1 MTVKPLGGRVL
12 IKLLKKE
19 DITKSGIVL
28 PDTMDKEKK
37 AEGEVVA
44 VGPGKTLDNGSVSP
58 MPVKVGD
65 KVLVKSWGG
74 DEVKIDNEE
83 YKIFESE
90 DILATIES

>member
-1 MTVKPLGGRVL
+1 MAIKPLGGRVL

-28 PDTMDKEKK
+28 PDTVEKEKK
-37 AEGEVVA
+37 AEGEVIA
-44 VGPGKTLDNGSVSP
+44 VGPGKVLDNGSLSP

-83 YKIFESE
+83 FKIFDAE
-90 DILATIES
+90 DILAVIES